1 MTLAQQILTLQGR
14 GLMIADTNK
23 AEQALDAISYFRLAD
38 YWYHLEA
45 DHHTHQFLPNS
56 HFEEVLACYYFD
68 KDLKAL
74 LFKAIQTIEVAVRS
88 KVIKHFAPTCGPF
101 WFMDATKAVNQ
112 RRFQTNLETIKKEVG
127 RSKERYIRE
136 HFRKYSDPDL
146 PPVWKTLEVIS
157 LASFCLFYTLEI
169 RKV

>member
-1 MTLAQQILTLQGR
+1 MHYLCNDKSRPLPIRTAYPAGHFLYIDMRYTKQAMTLAQQIQTLQGR

-101 WFMDATKAVNQ
+101 WFMDETKAVNQ
-112 RRFQTNLETIKKEVG
+112 RRFQTNLDTIKK
-127 RSKERYIRE
+127 RSR
-136 HFRKYSDPDL
+136 
-146 PPVWKTLEVIS
+146 S
-157 LASFCLFYTLEI
+157 L
-169 RKV
+169 